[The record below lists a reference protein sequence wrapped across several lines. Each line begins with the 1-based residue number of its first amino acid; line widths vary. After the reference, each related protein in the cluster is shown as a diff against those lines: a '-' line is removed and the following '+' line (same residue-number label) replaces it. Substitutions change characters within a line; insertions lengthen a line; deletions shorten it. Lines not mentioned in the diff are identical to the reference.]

1 METSVDTQNY
11 SWKLENRP
19 GYKILVLKH
28 QSVRMGM
35 FDKNWIKT
43 LPSFARD
50 RVPHVPKNVIDMLS
64 PNMNVTITFTITID
78 KFRMNVIPKNLPTY
92 QISD

>member
-28 QSVRMGM
+28 QSVGMGM

-43 LPSFARD
+43 LPSFQRQILLTS
-50 RVPHVPKNVIDMLS
+50 RTLL
-64 PNMNVTITFTITID
+64 PNLTQLQTDLFDLIVMVMF
-78 KFRMNVIPKNLPTY
+78 
-92 QISD
+92 

>member
-28 QSVRMGM
+28 QSVGMGM

-64 PNMNVTITFTITID
+64 PNMNVTITLTPSSKRIE
-78 KFRMNVIPKNLPTY
+78 
-92 QISD
+92 ISIEFNYHYH

>member
-1 METSVDTQNY
+1 
-11 SWKLENRP
+11 
-19 GYKILVLKH
+19 
-28 QSVRMGM
+28 M

-64 PNMNVTITFTITID
+64 PNMNVTITLTPSSKRIE
-78 KFRMNVIPKNLPTY
+78 
-92 QISD
+92 ISIEFNYHYH